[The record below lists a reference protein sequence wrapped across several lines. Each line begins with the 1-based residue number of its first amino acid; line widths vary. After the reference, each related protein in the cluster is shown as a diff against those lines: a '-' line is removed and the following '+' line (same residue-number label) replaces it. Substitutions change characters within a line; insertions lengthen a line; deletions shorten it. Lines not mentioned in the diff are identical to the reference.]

1 MRKITVIIALFLAA
15 IQIVSAQKVG
25 LVLSGGGAK
34 GAAHIGVIKA
44 LEENNIPI
52 DYITGTSIGAII
64 GSLYAMGYSPEEM
77 LELMLSKE
85 FAYWQTGTVEEQ
97 YTYYFKEPYPTPEF
111 AHFSIDM
118 SDSLQIKASFLPQSL
133 INPIQMNQAFMALFS
148 QATAKAGWNFDNLFV
163 PFRCVASDIY
173 TKKPIIFKNG
183 DLGDAVRASMTDSI
197 KQRVPREVPLNEVTE
212 RRKAYKENLPSLIFR
227 NIYVTGVSEAQRKY
241 IEAQLHRD
249 INNEFSMEEFKRAYF
264 KMLTY
269 SKIREIMPHAV
280 YNRKEKKF
288 DLYLDVKMK
297 EEITV
302 GFGGNVSS
310 HQANQLYLGLGYQ
323 YLGRFAADVNS
334 NFQVGNSFSGVMLS
348 GRMYLQTQIPT
359 YLNWQGVFSDKKYT
373 ESQSLFYEDIV
384 PAMIKQKE
392 LYMKLKLGFPFLNHA
407 KAEIGFAY
415 GRLNDFYLQSTT
427 IPFPNA
433 SFDHSWYDLFSGSLS
448 IEQNSLN
455 AKQYPI
461 SGKQQ
466 FLIAQYVTGTEK
478 YTPSPTSATTEAP
491 IGRKV
496 HSWLQLKGRWNQYQ
510 TLSNRFNLGYLA
522 EMVISSKNLMNN
534 YTASVLQAPAFT
546 PTPHSEIV
554 FNEAFRANQ
563 YVAFGLSPILKL
575 SKLLHFRLDMYGF
588 APLYEIQKTVPEN
601 NPYVGIPH
609 YGKFLHSFNY
619 MGEAAV
625 VLQLPF
631 LCISLYANGYSY
643 PKENFNFGLNIGY
656 LIFNPKMLD

>member
-1 MRKITVIIALFLAA
+1 
-15 IQIVSAQKVG
+15 
-25 LVLSGGGAK
+25 
-34 GAAHIGVIKA
+34 
-44 LEENNIPI
+44 
-52 DYITGTSIGAII
+52 
-64 GSLYAMGYSPEEM
+64 
-77 LELMLSKE
+77 
-85 FAYWQTGTVEEQ
+85 
-97 YTYYFKEPYPTPEF
+97 
-111 AHFSIDM
+111 
-118 SDSLQIKASFLPQSL
+118 
-133 INPIQMNQAFMALFS
+133 
-148 QATAKAGWNFDNLFV
+148 
-163 PFRCVASDIY
+163 
-173 TKKPIIFKNG
+173 
-183 DLGDAVRASMTDSI
+183 
-197 KQRVPREVPLNEVTE
+197 
-212 RRKAYKENLPSLIFR
+212 
-227 NIYVTGVSEAQRKY
+227 
-241 IEAQLHRD
+241 
-249 INNEFSMEEFKRAYF
+249 
-264 KMLTY
+264 
-269 SKIREIMPHAV
+269 
-280 YNRKEKKF
+280 
-288 DLYLDVKMK
+288 
-297 EEITV
+297 
-302 GFGGNVSS
+302 
-310 HQANQLYLGLGYQ
+310 
-323 YLGRFAADVNS
+323 
-334 NFQVGNSFSGVMLS
+334 
-348 GRMYLQTQIPT
+348 
-359 YLNWQGVFSDKKYT
+359 
-373 ESQSLFYEDIV
+373 
-384 PAMIKQKE
+384 MIKQKE

-455 AKQYPI
+455 TKQYPI

-534 YTASVLQAPAFT
+534 YTVSVLQAPAFT